1 MLAHMHP
8 NSAEAL
14 AGCRPNLLVDD
25 VAASLRFYADVL
37 GFRVGWRWSD
47 PLGRFLDADE
57 PGPTDTAQ
65 VGRDKVLII
74 FTENPGPHT
83 TWLHLD
89 VHSAAQVD
97 ALFEEW
103 TGRGAVIA
111 EPPSLRAWGMYEMR
125 LHDPDGNVL
134 RVSSYPTDR

>member
-1 MLAHMHP
+1 MHP
-8 NSAEAL
+8 NSVEAF
-14 AGCRPNLLVDD
+14 AGCRPNLLVAD
-25 VAASLRFYADVL
+25 VPASLRFYADVL
-37 GFRVGWRWSD
+37 GFRIGWRWSG

-57 PGPTDTAQ
+57 PDRPDTAQ

-74 FTENPGPHT
+74 FTQIPGEHT

-89 VHSAAQVD
+89 VHSAALVD
-97 ALFEEW
+97 ELFREW

-134 RVSSYPTDR
+134 RISSYPTDR

>member
-1 MLAHMHP
+1 MTAMHA
-8 NSAEAL
+8 NNGEAL
-14 AGCRPNLLVDD
+14 AGCRPNLLVND
-25 VAASLRFYADVL
+25 VPASLRFYAEVL
-37 GFRVGWRWSD
+37 GFRVGWRWSG

-57 PGPTDTAQ
+57 PGRPDTAQ

-74 FTENPGPHT
+74 FTEKPGEHT

-89 VHSAAQVD
+89 VHSAVQVNE
-97 ALFEEW
+97 LHREW

-125 LHDPDGNVL
+125 LHDPDGNTL

>member
-1 MLAHMHP
+1 MHP
-8 NSAEAL
+8 NSDGAF
-14 AGCRPNLLVDD
+14 AGVRPNMLVANVD
-25 VAASLRFYADVL
+25 ASLRFYADVL
-37 GFRVGWRWSD
+37 GFRIGWRWSD
-47 PLGRFLDADE
+47 PEGRFLDADE
-57 PGPTDTAQ
+57 PGPSQTAQ

-74 FTENPGPHT
+74 FTQKPGPHT

-89 VHSAAQVD
+89 VNSAAQVD
-97 ALFEEW
+97 ELFREW

-125 LHDPDGNVL
+125 VHDPDGNVL